1 MTILVMVTIVMA
13 KKVRLIKLSE
23 RFQRSKTSGWSSV
36 SLIMWILNFSASF
49 VTLLCCF
56 VDKLNISKR
65 ENLWLCQMAVCGG
78 RQSLTGGCKR
88 QRCALHAITT
98 MQLCSYALHHHHHHK
113 WHYTTMHW
121 VQCTPHNH
129 HYATMNSIPPPLCI
143 QYAIRPPTY
152 NYAPTMIYTKTMLWA
167 MPPLSTM
174 QCNHA
179 RLHPQSS
186 IYLAFCP
193 PPLCSMRSPSRLVQ

>member
-1 MTILVMVTIVMA
+1 MA
-13 KKVRLIKLSE
+13 AGSRWQEDASDRDVHSMPSPLCNYAAMHSTT
-23 RFQRSKTSGWSSV
+23 TSGT
-36 SLIMWILNFSASF
+36 IQ
-49 VTLLCCF
+49 LCTEC
-56 VDKLNISKR
+56 N
-65 ENLWLCQMAVCGG
+65 
-78 RQSLTGGCKR
+78 
-88 QRCALHAITT
+88 ALHTTTT
-98 MQLCSYALHHHHHHK
+98 MQL
-113 WHYTTMHW
+113 YT
-121 VQCTPHNH
+121 PYNH

-174 QCNHA
+174 QCKHA

-193 PPLCSMRSPSRLVQ
+193 PPLCALPPGWYSTLWYGFTAITCPGHWRECSWQ